1 MNTTKICSKKYWY
14 VLEKKLWFLEH
25 IDEKIKKATLEVN
38 LNCTCLIR
46 THLGYEDVVNDQ
58 QNLSH

>member
-14 VLEKKLWFLEH
+14 FLEKKLWFLEH

-38 LNCTCLIR
+38 LTCLIR

-58 QNLSH
+58 QNLSY